1 MKLPIVSHV
10 IRKKLRREVTLFFL
24 RRRYKVRHVN
34 PKGVRHMAL
43 FPELGLAYNR
53 IKKNANTTTVM
64 LLHELETG
72 TVSPP
77 QEVKDELPDY
87 RDLSFRDLRHLH
99 NFHTFVVIRN
109 PYSRLLSA
117 FLDKFRYPTNLER
130 YGNFS
135 LDPLGFSRFV
145 VWLKDGGL
153 NADGHW
159 DLQKK
164 LMLLPLNAY
173 DSVVRFENYSE
184 EMGNLLS
191 RRGLV
196 VQPDKLQRLYP
207 QDRGKKT
214 SASAKLTQYYSPEI
228 QEIVQHLYEEDFAEL
243 GYSTNLPS

>member
-1 MKLPIVSHV
+1 MKLSDAFPVTR
-10 IRKKLRREVTLFFL
+10 RKLKREVTLFFL

-43 FPELGLAYNR
+43 FPELGLVYNR

-64 LLHELETG
+64 LLHELQSG
-72 TVSPP
+72 TVSAP

-87 RDLSFRDLRHLH
+87 RELSLRDLRRLH
-99 NFHTFVVIRN
+99 DLHTFVVIRN

-135 LDPLGFSRFV
+135 LDPVGFSRFV

-191 RRGLV
+191 ARGLV
-196 VQPDKLQRLYP
+196 VDPEKLQRLYP
-207 QDRGKKT
+207 QDQGKKT
-214 SASAKLTQYYSPEI
+214 SASAKLSHFYNREI
-228 QEIVQHLYEEDFAEL
+228 QQTVQQLYSKDFAEL
-243 GYSTNLPS
+243 GYSTDLPS